1 MTHYAFSF
9 DGTRCTGCKT
19 CELVC
24 KDYHDLGPG
33 ILFRRVYDYEGGA
46 WARKDDGTWEKTAFN
61 YHVALS
67 CNHCDSP
74 ACVANCPTGAMQKD
88 PETGIVNND
97 KEKCIGCMTCEKS
110 CPYGHPVQLDDG
122 LSHKCVLCSDENP
135 EGVPDPTCAKAC
147 PYNARSYHDVDQSA
161 TPYYEGYEM
170 TPYEEMRASEHPIG
184 VVEKCVM
191 CKERTAQGEEP
202 SCVKTC
208 ITKSRWF
215 GDLDDPTSEINV
227 MIKKLGAKPLMEDL
241 GTKPSVYY
249 AGLV

>member
-1 MTHYAFSF
+1 MTRYGMLIDASTCAGC
-9 DGTRCTGCKT
+9 DACTMACKYQNAT
-19 CELVC
+19 PSGMYWC
-24 KDYHDLGPG
+24 KVLKGEYGEYPNSGQTVLP
-33 ILFRRVYDYEGGA
+33 IA
-46 WARKDDGTWEKTAFN
+46 
-61 YHVALS
+61 
-67 CNHCDSP
+67 CQHCQDAP
-74 ACVANCPTGAMQKD
+74 CVSACPTGASYYDENQCVQVD
-88 PETGIVNND
+88 Y
-97 KEKCIGCMTCEKS
+97 EKCIGCRMCIN
-110 CPYGHPVQLDDG
+110 V
-122 LSHKCVLCSDENP
+122 
-135 EGVPDPTCAKAC
+135 C